1 MSKDD
6 TPAPG
11 GLLSKMVK
19 FVRNPTVNWSDLDS
33 LETDRDSQYSKQML
47 MEMIERKR
55 RNDFVRKREFD
66 QLRKLRQREA
76 QGGRRLDD
84 ALARASFFSTSMTSP
99 DERAGTLK
107 KIDEIEAQMSQQWW
121 KGKEQGAPAPQT
133 ASQQGAAPESQRMVV
148 APPIVPPR
156 PAVVLAAQA
165 ALGDQV
171 HAFDQPVQHPR
182 VR

>member
-1 MSKDD
+1 
-6 TPAPG
+6 
-11 GLLSKMVK
+11 
-19 FVRNPTVNWSDLDS
+19 
-33 LETDRDSQYSKQML
+33 
-47 MEMIERKR
+47 
-55 RNDFVRKREFD
+55 
-66 QLRKLRQREA
+66 
-76 QGGRRLDD
+76 
-84 ALARASFFSTSMTSP
+84 MTSP

-171 HAFDQPVQHPR
+171 HAFAPTAPMSMPASLGQGGFAGSASGRRRDGSR
-182 VR
+182 GALARGRCRAVRA